1 MSERE
6 PMSDWQ
12 PTHRHYKGGLY
23 RVLFE
28 ATHSETEEAL
38 TIYETPDGRRWARP
52 SAMFNDTLPDG
63 RKRFAA
69 LSE

>member
-1 MSERE
+1 MQ
-6 PMSDWQ
+6 DWK

-28 ATHSETEEAL
+28 AIHTETEEAM

-63 RKRFAA
+63 RKRFETIE
-69 LSE
+69 S